1 VPPSSS
7 SPLDPPEGSAN
18 DGPVGEG
25 ASASE
30 RAFRESLEHLPM
42 FPLPGV
48 VLFPQALLPLHIFEE
63 RYRKMARD
71 LLSSHRH
78 LAVAM
83 LESPDDAMGPGRPP
97 VRPIM
102 GVGEVVVAHEL
113 PDGRFNIVVRGRAR
127 VHLDEELLSD
137 LPYRLIRASVRSDLP
152 VGAPGELAD
161 ADQSLRALVG
171 RLADNIPEGG
181 ELLRQVVASQS
192 TPTELSDVLAAALIV
207 DAHKRQRLLET
218 RNVLRR
224 IEIVTAEVVAMTS
237 RVGPTGP
244 AN

>member
-1 VPPSSS
+1 MSERP
-7 SPLDPPEGSAN
+7 N
-18 DGPVGEG
+18 DGEAGGDRDGER
-25 ASASE
+25 ASSE
-30 RAFRESLEHLPM
+30 RGFRESLASLPM

-48 VLFPQALLPLHIFEE
+48 VLFPQALLPLHIFEP
-63 RYRKMARD
+63 RYRRMARD

-83 LESPDDAMGPGRPP
+83 LESPSDSLAPGNPP

-102 GVGEVVVAHEL
+102 GMGEVVVAHEL

-127 VHLDEELLSD
+127 VHLEEELASD
-137 LPYRLIRASVRSDLP
+137 LPYRLIRASVRADLP
-152 VGAPGELAD
+152 VTQPQDLQD

-181 ELLRQVVASQS
+181 ELLRQVVASQA

-207 DAHKRQRLLET
+207 DPHKRQRLLET

-224 IEIVTAEVVAMTS
+224 IELVTAEVVTMTG